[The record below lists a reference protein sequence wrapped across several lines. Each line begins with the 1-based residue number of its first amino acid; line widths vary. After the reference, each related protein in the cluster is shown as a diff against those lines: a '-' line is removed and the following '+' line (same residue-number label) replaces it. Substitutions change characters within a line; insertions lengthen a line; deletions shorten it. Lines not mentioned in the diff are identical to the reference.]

1 MHGASAVQFCAN
13 KKLVNSAQ
21 NDTGSI

>member
-13 KKLVNSAQ
+13 KKNW
-21 NDTGSI
+21 